1 MTDEELETMFG
12 EFVNAPEIDILVS
25 DLSHNEYND
34 FKRVFFEVVRAHANK
49 E

>member
-12 EFVNAPEIDILVS
+12 EFVNAPEIDLLVS
-25 DLSHNEYND
+25 DLSHDEYQD
-34 FKRVFFEVVRAHANK
+34 FKRVFGEVVRAHTTK